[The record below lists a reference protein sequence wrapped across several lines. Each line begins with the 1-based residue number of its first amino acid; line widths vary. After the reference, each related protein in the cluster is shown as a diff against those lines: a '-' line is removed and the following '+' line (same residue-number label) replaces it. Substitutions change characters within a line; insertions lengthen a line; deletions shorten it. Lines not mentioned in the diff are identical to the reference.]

1 MTCANFSK
9 SPAYQ
14 IKLISYEFSGDSQM
28 RARSAPPCD
37 EKIAQA
43 KLLYDSGVTPI
54 SEILELLG
62 MTQAQFYAYRV
73 NNSWPLRPSACAP
86 RKKATDE
93 APQAAKKPR
102 DANRLIARLEDAV
115 EQEFAR
121 AEAALAKHAPKTIE
135 ASART
140 LASLVKTLAELKRMR
155 REHEAH
161 ENDADEESDEAA
173 SERGGDAPPRELA
186 ELRAELARRLER
198 LRGAGP
204 AE

>member
-1 MTCANFSK
+1 
-9 SPAYQ
+9 
-14 IKLISYEFSGDSQM
+14 M
-28 RARSAPPCD
+28 RAKSAPPCE

-62 MTQAQFYAYRV
+62 MTQAQFYTYRV
-73 NNSWPLRPSACAP
+73 NNNWPLRASACAP
-86 RKKATDE
+86 RKKATDAAD
-93 APQAAKKPR
+93 APAKKPR
-102 DANRLIARLEDAV
+102 DTNRLIARLEDAV

-155 REHEAH
+155 RENEDH
-161 ENDADEESDEAA
+161 ENDADDDSDHAA

>member
-1 MTCANFSK
+1 
-9 SPAYQ
+9 
-14 IKLISYEFSGDSQM
+14 M
-28 RARSAPPCD
+28 RAKSVPPCD

-54 SEILELLG
+54 GEILELLG
-62 MTQAQFYAYRV
+62 MSVGQFRRFRETHG
-73 NNSWPLRPSACAP
+73 WPLRASACAP
-86 RKKATDE
+86 KKPQE
-93 APQAAKKPR
+93 AANAAKKPR
-102 DANRLIARLEDAV
+102 DAGRLIARLEDAV

-155 REHEAH
+155 RESEDKK
-161 ENDADEESDEAA
+161 NDADDDSDQSVGDA
-173 SERGGDAPPRELA
+173 SEGGGDAPPRELA
-186 ELRAELARRLER
+186 ELRAELARRLDR

-204 AE
+204 TE

>member
-1 MTCANFSK
+1 
-9 SPAYQ
+9 
-14 IKLISYEFSGDSQM
+14 M
-28 RARSAPPCD
+28 RAKSVPPCD

-62 MTQAQFYAYRV
+62 MTQAQFYTYRV
-73 NNSWPLRPSACAP
+73 NNNWPLRASACAP
-86 RKKATDE
+86 KKTKEAATP
-93 APQAAKKPR
+93 ATKKPR

-155 REHEAH
+155 RENEDH
-161 ENDADEESDEAA
+161 ENDAEHDSDEAT
-173 SERGGDAPPRELA
+173 SDGGDAPPRELA

>member
-1 MTCANFSK
+1 MAAK
-9 SPAYQ
+9 SV
-14 IKLISYEFSGDSQM
+14 
-28 RARSAPPCD
+28 PPPR

-54 SEILELLG
+54 GEILNLLG

-73 NNSWPLRPSACAP
+73 NNNWPLRPSACAP
-86 RKKATDE
+86 RKKATDS
-93 APQAAKKPR
+93 APTRTKRPR

-121 AEAALAKHAPKTIE
+121 AEAALAKHAPKSIE

-155 REHEAH
+155 READQNEDGAV
-161 ENDADEESDEAA
+161 NDSDAA
-173 SERGGDAPPRELA
+173 AGDAHDEPPLELA

>member
-1 MTCANFSK
+1 MAAK
-9 SPAYQ
+9 SV
-14 IKLISYEFSGDSQM
+14 
-28 RARSAPPCD
+28 PPCD

-54 SEILELLG
+54 GEILELLG
-62 MTQAQFYAYRV
+62 MTQAQFYTYRV
-73 NNSWPLRPSACAP
+73 NNNWPLRASACAP
-86 RKKATDE
+86 RRKADD
-93 APQAAKKPR
+93 APPAKKPR
-102 DANRLIARLEDAV
+102 DAGRLIARLEDAV

-155 REHEAH
+155 RENE
-161 ENDADEESDEAA
+161 EKKNDADDDSDEAA
-173 SERGGDAPPRELA
+173 SERSGDAPPRELA